1 MKIFLRP
8 LSLEDWT
15 APEDGCLKRAKTII
29 DAPASPVSM
38 EYNVM
43 RSESLISSFP
53 CHVKN
58 T

>member
-1 MKIFLRP
+1 MFLRP